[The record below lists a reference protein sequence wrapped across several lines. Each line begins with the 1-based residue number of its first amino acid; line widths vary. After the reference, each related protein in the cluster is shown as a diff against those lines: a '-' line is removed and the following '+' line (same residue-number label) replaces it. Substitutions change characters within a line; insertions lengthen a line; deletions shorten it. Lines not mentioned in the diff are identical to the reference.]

1 MNDTHLLLEV
11 IHYFN
16 CPKNIST
23 IINNFR
29 LTLHPGDS
37 IETCSK
43 SNHILSHIKC
53 HIDYHDQSDLNL
65 DSLVISHVKCFINK
79 TLKCESVWNLIAK

>member
-1 MNDTHLLLEV
+1 MVRQDFYFHSNYLFKGV
-11 IHYFN
+11 IN
-16 CPKNIST
+16 KK
-23 IINNFR
+23 
-29 LTLHPGDS
+29 G
-37 IETCSK
+37 TCSK